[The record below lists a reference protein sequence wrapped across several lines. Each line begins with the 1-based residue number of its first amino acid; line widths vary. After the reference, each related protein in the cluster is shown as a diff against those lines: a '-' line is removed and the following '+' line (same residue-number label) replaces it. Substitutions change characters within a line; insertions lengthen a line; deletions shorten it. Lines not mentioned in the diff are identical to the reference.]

1 MRPQRRGSIPV
12 ELGLKF
18 TSDVAGQI
26 TAIKFY
32 KGATNT
38 GTHTASLWSSTGTLL
53 ASVTFSNET
62 ASGWQTATLSTPVDH
77 RCEHDLCR
85 QSYHTN
91 GNYSA
96 TSNFFATKLDSGNL
110 HAAAGGSGVYAYG
123 STTAFPTTSW
133 NASNYYVDVAFKPQ
147 LAA

>member
-1 MRPQRRGSIPV
+1 VDPSSV
-12 ELGLKF
+12 ELGLRF

-53 ASVTFSNET
+53 ASATFSNET
-62 ASGWQTATLSTPVDH
+62 ASGWQTATLSTPVTIAANTTYVA
-77 RCEHDLCR
+77 
-85 QSYHTN
+85 SYHTS

-123 STTAFPTTSW
+123 STTAFPTSSW